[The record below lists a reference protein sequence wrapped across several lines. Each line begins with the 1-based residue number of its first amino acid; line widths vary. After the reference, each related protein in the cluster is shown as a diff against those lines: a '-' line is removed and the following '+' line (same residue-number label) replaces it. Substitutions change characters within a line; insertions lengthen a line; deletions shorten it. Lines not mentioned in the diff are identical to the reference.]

1 MTQVELIEAEAP
13 ATKKAKPSTPRV
25 RQLQQYG
32 RIAVGQ
38 RVEYD
43 RVEFAPT
50 NAPPPWYRWGRRNT
64 KTREIERLD
73 PTVGVQT
80 FATVVRLERYEL
92 GGIGCVLRFDG
103 GNEKTIAI
111 DSYGQSPGNFAGLR
125 VIAEAPMQTK
135 LKGVAA

>member
-1 MTQVELIEAEAP
+1 MSQIELIEAEAP
-13 ATKKAKPSTPRV
+13 ATKKAKREPRV
-25 RQLQQYG
+25 RTLQQYG

-43 RVEFAPT
+43 RVEFAPIT
-50 NAPPPWYRWGRRNT
+50 DLPPWYRWKHDQNGENVH
-64 KTREIERLD
+64 

-80 FATVVRLERYEL
+80 VVTVVRIERYEM

-103 GNEKTIAI
+103 GSEKTIAI

-125 VIAEAPMQTK
+125 VIAEAPTQTK